1 MMQSVTP
8 AEAIRGSGG
17 DQAFAQAGVIGLRPC
32 SSRQMTQWISV
43 SAMGPIS

>member
-17 DQAFAQAGVIGLRPC
+17 DQAFAQAGVIGLFLP
-32 SSRQMTQWISV
+32 
-43 SAMGPIS
+43 AMEAD